1 MNNANASDMMPASH
15 AMIVSLLTASVAISS
30 ASLGT
35 GEALIAL
42 TLLSLDLWRGLYV
55 TGFWLAAALLSQ

>member
-1 MNNANASDMMPASH
+1 
-15 AMIVSLLTASVAISS
+15 MIASLLTAGVAISS

-42 TLLSLDLWRGLYV
+42 TLLALDLWIGLYV
-55 TGFWLAAALLSQ
+55 TGSWLAAALLSQ